1 MTNKTAKHEI
11 DMTTGKLF
19 PKIFA
24 FAVPL
29 ILTSILQL
37 LFNSAD
43 MVVVGQFVN
52 NDAVGAVGSTGSLNA
67 LIVNLAIGFAGGAG
81 VALASAY
88 GAHDKEYGDKVLHTS
103 MLLSVILGF
112 VIGVIGFFVARPLL
126 TLMGTPDEQLNYA
139 ADYLEII
146 FAGSPFNLVY
156 NFGASM
162 MRATGDTKRPLIFL
176 SISGVI
182 NIIVNIITVVVF
194 GMGVVGV
201 ALATIMSQAI
211 SAVLVVTALVKNKG
225 FVKLSFKKLG
235 IDKRALKEILRL
247 GVPTVI
253 QSALFSISNVMLQS
267 AVNSFGSEVVNGSSV
282 SGQIEGYVYA
292 IVNSIS
298 TTALTVVGQNY
309 GAHDYPRIKRTVNI
323 SIAFV
328 VVAALTSGWLAV
340 LCHEPLC
347 RLFIN
352 SKDPEATERI
362 IGYAT
367 ERMIIVCG
375 TYFLDGI
382 MEVVTFSLRGIG
394 YSVTSM
400 LIVLAGTCVYRII
413 WIFAVFPL
421 NKELWFLFILYPIS
435 WIITSAVGWIYLGV
449 RMKKDGANAVRA
461 QTEEAVIAE

>member
-1 MTNKTAKHEI
+1 MAATTVKHEI

-52 NDAVGAVGSTGSLNA
+52 NDAVGAVGSTSALNA

-81 VALASAY
+81 VVLASAY
-88 GAHDKEYGDKVLHTS
+88 GAHDKVYGDKVLHTS

-112 VIGVIGFFVARPLL
+112 GIGAIGFFAARPLL
-126 TLMGTPDEQLNYA
+126 TVMGTPMEQLNYA

-146 FAGSPFNLVY
+146 FLGSPFNLVY

-182 NIIVNIITVVVF
+182 NIIVNIVTVVVF

-201 ALATIMSQAI
+201 AVATILSQAI
-211 SAVLVVTALVKNKG
+211 SSVLVVAALVKNKG

-247 GVPTVI
+247 GVPTGL
-253 QSALFSISNVMLQS
+253 QSALFSITNVMLQA
-267 AVNSFGSEVVNGSSV
+267 AVNGFGSEVVNGSSV
-282 SGQIEGYVYA
+282 SAQIEGYVYA
-292 IVNSIS
+292 IGNSIS

-309 GAHDYPRIKRTVNI
+309 GAHDYARIRRTVNI
-323 SIAFV
+323 SVAFV
-328 VVAALTSGWLAV
+328 TIASLASGWLAV
-340 LCHEPLC
+340 LFHDPLC

-362 IGYAT
+362 IAYAT
-367 ERMIIVCG
+367 ERMLIVCG

-400 LIVLAGTCVYRII
+400 LIVLAGTCIYRII

-435 WIITSAVGWIYLGV
+435 WIVTSTVAWIYLGV
-449 RMKKDGANAVRA
+449 RIKKDGLKAITPL
-461 QTEEAVIAE
+461 QEEQPITV